1 MLIAPD
7 TGFLNVQE
15 NKPTCRLFHGG
26 YACNAIHL
34 KRKGEMRAS
43 GRNIQSF
50 RLLIRTEVGRTMLA
64 GYRVLVV
71 EDETLVA
78 QNVREML
85 LEAEGGPVA
94 A

>member
-1 MLIAPD
+1 
-7 TGFLNVQE
+7 
-15 NKPTCRLFHGG
+15 
-26 YACNAIHL
+26 
-34 KRKGEMRAS
+34 
-43 GRNIQSF
+43 
-50 RLLIRTEVGRTMLA
+50 LIRTEEGRTMLA